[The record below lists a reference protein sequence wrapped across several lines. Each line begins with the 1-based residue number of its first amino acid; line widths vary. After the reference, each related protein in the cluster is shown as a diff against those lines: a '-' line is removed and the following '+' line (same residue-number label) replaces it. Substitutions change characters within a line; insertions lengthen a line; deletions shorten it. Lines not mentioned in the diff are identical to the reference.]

1 MKLKV
6 KKGDNVMIMAGKD
19 KGKIGKIMLAIP
31 NKGVV
36 VVEGI
41 NMHKKH
47 QRATKSDSK
56 GQVVEKAMPIDA
68 SNVMLM
74 EDGKPVRSGRK
85 IIAGKTV
92 RVSKKTGKEI

>member
-6 KKGDNVMIMAGKD
+6 KKGDNVMIIAGKD
-19 KGKIGKIMLAIP
+19 KGKTGKIVLAIP
-31 NKGVV
+31 ARCLVI
-36 VVEGI
+36 VEGI

-47 QRATKSDSK
+47 QKPTKSGNK
-56 GQVVEKAMPIDA
+56 GQIVEKAMPISA
-68 SNVMLM
+68 SNVMLV
-74 EDGKPVRSGRK
+74 ENGKPVRSGRK